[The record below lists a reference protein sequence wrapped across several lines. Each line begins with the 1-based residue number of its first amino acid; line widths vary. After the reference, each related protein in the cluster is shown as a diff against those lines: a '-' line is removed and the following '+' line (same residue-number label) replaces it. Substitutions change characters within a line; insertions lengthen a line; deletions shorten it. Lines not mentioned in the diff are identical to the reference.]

1 MQNMHTKEQKE
12 HTEDE
17 QQSERRQGG
26 ISVYPGV
33 LRYSRK
39 KVVLERSDQLW
50 ERSEEGFLI
59 RISFPA
65 HVIVV
70 LTCPCKKQSN
80 SDHCA

>member
-33 LRYSRK
+33 LK
-39 KVVLERSDQLW
+39 IQHELVI
-50 ERSEEGFLI
+50 EEKSGARNI
-59 RISFPA
+59 
-65 HVIVV
+65 
-70 LTCPCKKQSN
+70 
-80 SDHCA
+80 